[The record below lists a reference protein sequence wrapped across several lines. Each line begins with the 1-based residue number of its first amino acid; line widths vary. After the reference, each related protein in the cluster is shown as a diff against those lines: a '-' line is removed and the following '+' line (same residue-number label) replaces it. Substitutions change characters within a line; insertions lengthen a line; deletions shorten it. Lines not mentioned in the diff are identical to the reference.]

1 MSANPMVLEDN
12 VQFVEPQ
19 VGQPMDTEAFAMLP
33 KFARKYELIQG
44 VIFVSP
50 AGLRHDNIAAK
61 LIMRIGMYLLTNPIG
76 EFYATSAGF
85 QITPNVV
92 LSPDGAYVSNMRLAG
107 KPSPEGFAPYA
118 PDLAIEVISP
128 SDSATDLTEKIELY
142 LAHGTQLLWVINPR
156 TRSANVYRA
165 DGSGNRLQVSD
176 MLQGEDVL
184 PGFTCKL
191 SDIL

>member
-1 MSANPMVLEDN
+1 MSANPVLSEPN
-12 VQFVEPQ
+12 VSSVEPQ
-19 VGQPMDTEAFAMLP
+19 VGQPMSAAEFAQLP

-44 VIFVSP
+44 VIIVSP
-50 AGLRHDNIAAK
+50 AGLKHDNIAAK

-92 LSPDGAYVSNMRLAG
+92 LSPDGAFVSQERLAG
-107 KPSPEGFAPYA
+107 KPSPEGFAPYG

-128 SDSATDLTEKIELY
+128 SDSANDIAEKVELY
-142 LAHGTQLLWVINPR
+142 LDHGTQLVWVINPR
-156 TRSANVYRA
+156 LQNAMVYRP
-165 DGSGNRLQVSD
+165 DGSGNRIQPSD
-176 MLQGEDVL
+176 ELKGENVL
-184 PGFTCKL
+184 PGFICKL